1 MFDASI
7 DVGSLCVVVVVV
19 VCSWGLSLLLSL
31 TCWNSYKKSRPNH
44 LYCTQCSCLQFP
56 TMPTMPPLQY
66 QYPSYALPPSQPYQ
80 HFQGLPHTAERLG
93 ILESGEQPAM
103 LAPVLQSSHTSYTRG
118 RGGMGVLETVHIPSP
133 TREEDLDQ
141 DTTISRSFRSGAKRT
156 SSSTNMRSLSRGA
169 THRSGNKEPRLTLN
183 QRFASLSKSVLPSQD
198 ANISARS
205 NTSAQSKL
213 SQVRMLTSPIPTEQ
227 GDLLPALTLTPGN
240 AMRSTRKSLLS
251 NISKRSV
258 RSLLRR
264 KSTKTRT
271 LDCHQG
277 SINVGGARSKVMT
290 HSATKDIE
298 QGALT
303 SETNLETSDEEVFT
317 SQKPRTDPELGQYH
331 ATPVN
336 PDLPRQY
343 SQETLLVHR
352 PHLVTQSRG
361 SSGGSDWSNP
371 RKDRQVGSPGNTA
384 NADYFTKQHTPQLLD
399 IDLDRPPREQP
410 RTEFVPRPDKQ
421 SRRRATTS
429 APPRQ
434 SQTRQDGGGTQ
445 QFWSG
450 RGTEAAAQKSLLYL
464 KPHKA
469 YKPGYSESDFTSQS
483 EDETRRHNW
492 ERRGALDLPAG
503 EPSPGSGFDL
513 TPPMLDLSQVV
524 PYETSAPASSAVP
537 LLTTSALSTNPSP
550 LQYSSVSFSQSDMS
564 LVVSPARPPTPTL
577 PQYASSQSSHPIS
590 LDWDNYASDP
600 QFQHDALENFL

>member
-1 MFDASI
+1 MA
-7 DVGSLCVVVVVV
+7 
-19 VCSWGLSLLLSL
+19 
-31 TCWNSYKKSRPNH
+31 
-44 LYCTQCSCLQFP
+44 
-56 TMPTMPPLQY
+56 
-66 QYPSYALPPSQPYQ
+66 
-80 HFQGLPHTAERLG
+80 
-93 ILESGEQPAM
+93 
-103 LAPVLQSSHTSYTRG
+103 
-118 RGGMGVLETVHIPSP
+118 VLETVHIPSP
-133 TREEDLDQ
+133 REEDLDH

-183 QRFASLSKSVLPSQD
+183 QRFASLSKSALHAQD
-198 ANISARS
+198 ANSSSRS

-213 SQVRMLTSPIPTEQ
+213 SQVRTLTSPLPTGQ
-227 GDLLPALTLTPGN
+227 GDLLPALTITPGN

-271 LDCHQG
+271 LDRHQG

-290 HSATKDIE
+290 LSATKDIE

-317 SQKPRTDPELGQYH
+317 SQKPRTNSELGHYH

-336 PDLPRQY
+336 PELPRQF
-343 SQETLLVHR
+343 SQENLLVHR
-352 PHLVTQSRG
+352 PHLVIQSQG

-399 IDLDRPPREQP
+399 IDLERPPREQP
-410 RTEFVPRPDKQ
+410 RTDCVPRPDQQ

-434 SQTRQDGGGTQ
+434 PQTRQDGGGTQ
-445 QFWSG
+445 QFQSR
-450 RGTEAAAQKSLLYL
+450 RGTEAAAQNNLYV

-492 ERRGALDLPAG
+492 ERRGALDLPPG

-524 PYETSAPASSAVP
+524 PYEAIAPTSSTVP

-600 QFQHDALENFL
+600 QFQQDALENFI

>member
-1 MFDASI
+1 MFHASI

-44 LYCTQCSCLQFP
+44 LYCTQCSSLQYP
-56 TMPTMPPLQY
+56 PMPPMLPLQY
-66 QYPSYALPPSQPYQ
+66 QYPSYALPPPQPYHHYQ
-80 HFQGLPHTAERLG
+80 ALPHTAERLG

-118 RGGMGVLETVHIPSP
+118 GGGLGVLETVHIPSP
-133 TREEDLDQ
+133 AREEDLDQ

-156 SSSTNMRSLSRGA
+156 SSSTNMRSLSRDG

-183 QRFASLSKSVLPSQD
+183 QRFASLSKSALPPQD
-198 ANISARS
+198 ANMSARS
-205 NTSAQSKL
+205 DTSAQSKL
-213 SQVRMLTSPIPTEQ
+213 SQVRILTSPVPTEQ
-227 GDLLPALTLTPGN
+227 GNLPALTITPGN

-271 LDCHQG
+271 LDPHHG
-277 SINVGGARSKVMT
+277 SNNVGGARSKVLIP
-290 HSATKDIE
+290 SATKDIE

-317 SQKPRTDPELGQYH
+317 SQKPRTDPELVQYQ
-331 ATPVN
+331 TSPVN
-336 PDLPRQY
+336 PKLSRQFP
-343 SQETLLVHR
+343 QEILLHK

-384 NADYFTKQHTPQLLD
+384 NADYFTKQHTPQLLE

-421 SRRRATTS
+421 SRRRATSS

-434 SQTRQDGGGTQ
+434 LQTRQDGGGTD
-445 QFWSG
+445 QFQFS
-450 RGTEAAAQKSLLYL
+450 RGDQGAAQNNLLDVR
-464 KPHKA
+464 PRKA

-492 ERRGALDLPAG
+492 EGRGALDLPAG
-503 EPSPGSGFDL
+503 NPSPGSGFDL
-513 TPPMLDLSQVV
+513 TPPTLDLSQVV
-524 PYETSAPASSAVP
+524 PYEASAPTSSAVP

-600 QFQHDALENFL
+600 QFQQDALGNLI